1 MVVGDRTLAGIQPM
15 NSPSLSQIF
24 FFFWV
29 VPKWFSLLRTLSLSL
44 STSKFQ
50 RLVFSLTMKNIKRC
64 FKVVKQYNLSN
75 NPSSSLMT
83 QIASQKKK
91 NQNKTKYE
99 TEIHESKGTKPRYWK
114 FLITIQLEFDTKPRY
129 WKFLITIQLEFDTKP
144 KNRKFLI
151 TIQFEFDLLGCFPD
165 FNEIPKLT
173 ANIIEDNRV
182 RD

>member
-1 MVVGDRTLAGIQPM
+1 
-15 NSPSLSQIF
+15 
-24 FFFWV
+24 
-29 VPKWFSLLRTLSLSL
+29 
-44 STSKFQ
+44 
-50 RLVFSLTMKNIKRC
+50 
-64 FKVVKQYNLSN
+64 
-75 NPSSSLMT
+75 MT
-83 QIASQKKK
+83 QIASQKK

-99 TEIHESKGTKPRYWK
+99 TEIHESKGTKPRN
-114 FLITIQLEFDTKPRY
+114 

-144 KNRKFLI
+144 KNRKFLM

>member
-1 MVVGDRTLAGIQPM
+1 
-15 NSPSLSQIF
+15 
-24 FFFWV
+24 
-29 VPKWFSLLRTLSLSL
+29 
-44 STSKFQ
+44 
-50 RLVFSLTMKNIKRC
+50 
-64 FKVVKQYNLSN
+64 
-75 NPSSSLMT
+75 MT

>member
-1 MVVGDRTLAGIQPM
+1 MG
-15 NSPSLSQIF
+15 SQESDGGGRSNFGRHTANELPLTIPKF

-91 NQNKTKYE
+91 KSKQNK
-99 TEIHESKGTKPRYWK
+99 I
-114 FLITIQLEFDTKPRY
+114 
-129 WKFLITIQLEFDTKP
+129 
-144 KNRKFLI
+144 
-151 TIQFEFDLLGCFPD
+151 
-165 FNEIPKLT
+165 
-173 ANIIEDNRV
+173 
-182 RD
+182 